1 MLLQNWDNKEINL
14 GCKGEQNNM
23 VPGDFVQTW
32 PNLCKHTEQCPL
44 TESTERQNSM
54 NFFSDS
60 IQATKLGSQILVQKC
75 YVSNFDKETGA
86 VQADLKVPSYE
97 IGSGHA

>member
-1 MLLQNWDNKEINL
+1 
-14 GCKGEQNNM
+14 
-23 VPGDFVQTW
+23 
-32 PNLCKHTEQCPL
+32 
-44 TESTERQNSM
+44 M